1 MEKKKLSTKWKVVI
15 VIGCILLALILVGVG
30 AMLWITN
37 GLSKYKK
44 MPIGKIDLSK
54 VEDGTYTGSFNG
66 GRWSNTLSVTV
77 KGHRITGLKVVKD
90 VQFKLPEKM
99 KLLFDRVLDAQTL
112 QVDTVTGST
121 VTSKAYLKSIENALS
136 GTR

>member
-44 MPIGKIDLSK
+44 MPIGKVDLSTVK
-54 VEDGTYTGSFNG
+54 DGTYVGSFNG

-77 KGHRITGLKVVKD
+77 KDHRITGLKVVKD